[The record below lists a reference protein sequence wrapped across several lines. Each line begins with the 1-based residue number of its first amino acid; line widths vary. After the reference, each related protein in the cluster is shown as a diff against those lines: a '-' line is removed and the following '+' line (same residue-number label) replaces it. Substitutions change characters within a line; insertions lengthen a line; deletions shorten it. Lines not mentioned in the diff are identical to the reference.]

1 MKALRIVGLIVFVGV
16 ACLICYLLGFGHGSF
31 NQARWEQQRWEQVRA
46 EILDPP
52 EFGTRPP
59 RRVIPELG
67 IRVYWMNWNNGP
79 VRSVTL
85 EDLR

>member
-1 MKALRIVGLIVFVGV
+1 MKALRIVSLVVFIGA
-16 ACLICYLLGFGHGSF
+16 ACLIAYLVGYGHGSF
-31 NQARWEQQRWEQVRA
+31 YQAGYEAQRWKRVRA

-52 EFGTRPP
+52 ELGTKPP

-67 IRVYWMNWNNGP
+67 IKVYWFQWHNGP
-79 VRSVTL
+79 VRTVTL